1 MAGWR
6 VVGASVRG
14 ASHRRRGLPNQDA
27 LRWWPDSGEGP
38 PLAVATADGHG
49 SARCF
54 RSDVGARLAV
64 EAAMEVAS
72 ATLEG
77 AGGAAPD
84 LAFLE
89 GVVEV
94 LTRRWQAAARAHLL
108 AHPFGPEE
116 LERLTAEGG
125 ATARES
131 VATNPLLAYGATLST
146 VWLGEAFVLY
156 LQLGDGDILTVSP
169 DGTVSRP
176 LPEDE
181 RLFGGQTTS
190 LCAPGAWRDFRVAF
204 QTLTAGRRPAVVLLS
219 TDGYANAF
227 REDAGFLKVG
237 ADLLEL
243 LRQEGLDPVAA
254 GLEAWLAEATEQ
266 GSGDDVT
273 LGLLC
278 RLDALGQPAQASVPD
293 ETPLP
298 DKASTPTRGG
308 APAPVGLAIETAGTI
323 GVSA

>member
-1 MAGWR
+1 
-6 VVGASVRG
+6 
-14 ASHRRRGLPNQDA
+14 
-27 LRWWPDSGEGP
+27 
-38 PLAVATADGHG
+38 
-49 SARCF
+49 
-54 RSDVGARLAV
+54 
-64 EAAMEVAS
+64 
-72 ATLEG
+72 
-77 AGGAAPD
+77 
-84 LAFLE
+84 
-89 GVVEV
+89 
-94 LTRRWQAAARAHLL
+94 
-108 AHPFGPEE
+108 
-116 LERLTAEGG
+116 
-125 ATARES
+125 
-131 VATNPLLAYGATLST
+131 LLAYGATLST

-308 APAPVGLAIETAGTI
+308 APAPVGLALETAGTI